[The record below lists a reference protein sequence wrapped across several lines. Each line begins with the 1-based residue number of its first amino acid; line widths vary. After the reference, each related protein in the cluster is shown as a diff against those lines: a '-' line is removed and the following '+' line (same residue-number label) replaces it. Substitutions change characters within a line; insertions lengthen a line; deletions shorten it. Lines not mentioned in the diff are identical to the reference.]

1 MSNYQQAGKLRII
14 SRRLMFTPRP
24 GDDHTSIVPLS
35 RGPHLVSGE
44 PCQLSGEPHRFVRR
58 AELQVAPLTTV
69 GGCSPEKSV

>member
-35 RGPHLVSGE
+35 GG

-69 GGCSPEKSV
+69 GGGSPEKNV